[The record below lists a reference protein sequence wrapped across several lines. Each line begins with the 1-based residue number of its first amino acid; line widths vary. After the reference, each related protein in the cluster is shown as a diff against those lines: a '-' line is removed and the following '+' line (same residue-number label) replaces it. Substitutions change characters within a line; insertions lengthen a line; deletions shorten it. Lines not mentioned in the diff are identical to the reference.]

1 MLYNGFT
8 YVRNRF
14 SYGNNNGVVTVD
26 SYDVDNENENGS
38 VKINMD
44 GTVKKYIV
52 NPSDIDDRIGL
63 EFGYDHNDFN
73 TYYEYNEEDYD
84 TTEGDEDEDDNA
96 NHECQDI
103 LTREEV
109 SLLFDSSANYIAS
122 TYFNSDRYPLW
133 VIPLLNKYFFE
144 ETKITPIY
152 YIKEKTEIIH
162 DEDNNTIDINKK
174 RKSIISDNLQY
185 SPNEIKDNYGFIVDY
200 NVHELIYIQFIT
212 LSLYYI
218 DGIDDHVLRRAF
230 KFLKSQ
236 FLKCD
241 CIVKST
247 SFIRNVKIDYVKSVD
262 TTTTTTTNTTNTN
275 KDDKPIPKKIVYVND
290 HISPLYIRCKG
301 KYNHFFHFVPSEI
314 VEIIC
319 SVQHHSDSKWFY
331 VEYDIFN
338 LLSVVTTTKTNNNTT
353 RINHDNF

>member
-1 MLYNGFT
+1 
-8 YVRNRF
+8 
-14 SYGNNNGVVTVD
+14 VTVVD

-109 SLLFDSSANYIAS
+109 SILFYSSANYIAS

-162 DEDNNTIDINKK
+162 DEDNNNNTIDINKK
-174 RKSIISDNLQY
+174 RKSIISDDLHY
-185 SPNEIKDNYGFIVDY
+185 SPSEMNKDNYGFIVDH

-218 DGIDDHVLRRAF
+218 DGIDYHVLRRAF

-247 SFIRNVKIDYVKSVD
+247 SFIRNVKIDYEKSVD
-262 TTTTTTTNTTNTN
+262 ATTTTN
-275 KDDKPIPKKIVYVND
+275 KDHDKPITKKIVYVND
-290 HISPLYIRCKG
+290 QLSPLYKKCRDR
-301 KYNHFFHFVPSEI
+301 YSHFFHFIPNEI

-319 SVQHHSDSKWFY
+319 SVSCRPESKWFY
-331 VEYDIFN
+331 IEYDIFE
-338 LLSVVTTTKTNNNTT
+338 LLSIIHQLTTTTTTTAATTTKVIHNN
-353 RINHDNF
+353 F